1 MAVYCFNIITFYPLT
16 ITAAWQL
23 NKMKFYFTFF
33 TEVKNSI
40 NWSEKEEFANEPN
53 GLGEKKKQK

>member
-1 MAVYCFNIITFYPLT
+1 
-16 ITAAWQL
+16 
-23 NKMKFYFTFF
+23 MKFYFTFF

-53 GLGEKKKQK
+53 GLGEKKKTKTRGLNFGTLYRQTVS